1 MLIKAKREEDESG
14 ALFYSSV
21 LLLLF
26 SLSAWCRSWTLSL
39 FSPAPHSPSS
49 SSSSALPCLHCSR
62 EQWRHGSAEEE
73 EVVRLWLLEVEEKVA
88 RLWLLCCNTVC
99 KKSSSKLLLLPL
111 RLQRRKQWGPWTI
124 NLIFIFTKQL
134 KSTVYLKRS
143 RNRVNKQTLNPC
155 ETLGLLRGWK
165 IQNFS

>member
-1 MLIKAKREEDESG
+1 
-14 ALFYSSV
+14 
-21 LLLLF
+21 
-26 SLSAWCRSWTLSL
+26 
-39 FSPAPHSPSS
+39 
-49 SSSSALPCLHCSR
+49 
-62 EQWRHGSAEEE
+62 
-73 EVVRLWLLEVEEKVA
+73 
-88 RLWLLCCNTVC
+88 
-99 KKSSSKLLLLPL
+99 L